1 MFPSTPFVKLG
12 QNFRHLAELLRRF
25 GSIPDILELDHLSVS
40 GDVTF
45 GKQVSRRASNEGSR
59 IFHNHGEGSCL
70 GEGLSLVGAFSALV
84 KSSQTLV

>member
-45 GKQVSRRASNEGSR
+45 GKQVS
-59 IFHNHGEGSCL
+59 
-70 GEGLSLVGAFSALV
+70 
-84 KSSQTLV
+84 SSDVNKTNIRSFTVLEAPSSV

>member
-12 QNFRHLAELLRRF
+12 QNFRQLAELLRRF

-45 GKQVSRRASNEGSR
+45 GKQVNSRN
-59 IFHNHGEGSCL
+59 
-70 GEGLSLVGAFSALV
+70 LV
-84 KSSQTLV
+84 